1 MIPVTSESPTRPS
14 VPPWTFLSNHGHV
27 LICIAQQPDI
37 RLSEIAQ
44 RVGIGERATH
54 RIVHDLID
62 AAFLTQTRVGRRN
75 VYEVDLDRP
84 LRHPLEA
91 DHLIRAIVEPLV
103 GDVASTR
110 SVGDEP

>member
-1 MIPVTSESPTRPS
+1 MVRVSSDRPERPT

-27 LICIAQQPDI
+27 LVCIAQQPDI

-44 RVGIGERATH
+44 RVGIGERAAH

-62 AAFLTQTRVGRRN
+62 AAFLTQTRVGRRSL
-75 VYEVDLDRP
+75 YTVDLDRP

-91 DHLIRAIVEPLV
+91 DHRLRAIVEPLV
-103 GDVASTR
+103 GDIAPTPAA
-110 SVGDEP
+110 GDEP